1 MFVQICASLDLSY
14 SCHKNLNFIIFFYI
28 RLHISLVL
36 VTFLE
41 ADDACLTFSLLE
53 CSWHELEALFV
64 TDGVWLKLE
73 SGLDELFFWSMT
85 LMKFF
90 LSSSS
95 LILPSLFSSNP
106 FINVLMSS
114 SLYDLPNLAFKI
126 CMALQVSSY
135 VISPFLSMSRNENTL
150 SSSCTVGMTGVFIFG
165 ST

>member
-1 MFVQICASLDLSY
+1 
-14 SCHKNLNFIIFFYI
+14 
-28 RLHISLVL
+28 
-36 VTFLE
+36 
-41 ADDACLTFSLLE
+41 
-53 CSWHELEALFV
+53 
-64 TDGVWLKLE
+64 
-73 SGLDELFFWSMT
+73 
-85 LMKFF
+85 MKFF